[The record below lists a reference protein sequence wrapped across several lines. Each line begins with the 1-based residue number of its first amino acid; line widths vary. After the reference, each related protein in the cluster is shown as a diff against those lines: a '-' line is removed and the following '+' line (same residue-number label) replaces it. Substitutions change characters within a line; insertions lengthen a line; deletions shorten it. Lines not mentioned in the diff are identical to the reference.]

1 MQKSCMLSR
10 TCFRRPVVPEIFLL
24 RMALSIA
31 LIYAVVGAWAWLIS
45 DRMIFL
51 PPAPTYRGTADILK
65 VPTSGGERIAAVYL
79 PNPAAT
85 YTVLLS
91 HGNAEDLGSVLP
103 SLPPLRDLGFGVFAY
118 DYRGY
123 GLSQGRASE
132 QHVYA
137 DIDAAYDYLT
147 RVLRVPPARII
158 LYGRSLGAGA
168 AVDLAAR
175 QPVGGLILESPFLTA
190 FRVMTRIPLFPF
202 DRFRN
207 VDKIGRVRCPVLV
220 MHGEADEIVPLW
232 HGQQLFERVPGPK
245 MFLAVPGAHHNDF
258 MLVAGARYVTA
269 LRDFEALLREH

>member
-1 MQKSCMLSR
+1 MLSR
-10 TCFRRPVVPEIFLL
+10 TPFRQFLVPEIFLL
-24 RMALSIA
+24 RVALSAA
-31 LIYAVVGAWAWLIS
+31 LVYATVAAWAWLIS

-51 PPAPTYRGTADILK
+51 PPPPSYRDTPDILK
-65 VPTSGGERIAAVYL
+65 VPTADGERIAAVYL
-79 PNPAAT
+79 PNPGAT
-85 YTVLLS
+85 YTLLFS
-91 HGNAEDLGSVLP
+91 HGNAEDLGLVLP
-103 SLPPLRDLGFGVFAY
+103 SLPSIPVLGFGLFAY

-123 GLSQGRASE
+123 GLSEGRPSE

-147 RVLRVPPARII
+147 RELRVPAARII

-175 QPVGGLILESPFLTA
+175 QSVGGLILESPFLTA
-190 FRVMTRIPLFPF
+190 FRVLTRIPLFPF
-202 DRFRN
+202 DKFRN

-232 HGQQLFERVPGPK
+232 HGQRLFERAPGPK
-245 MFLAVPGAHHNDF
+245 MLVVIPGAHHNDF
-258 MLVAGARYVTA
+258 MQVAGARYVTA